1 MSILTPIS
9 AEQAQLLQFQK
20 QLHEQGQERFRAIE
34 SRLEAQNAIQV
45 DHGKMLTQIIA
56 NTAEL
61 PKLKADVEEI
71 QEERSKA
78 KGAVKLALALGTS
91 SGILEGLHWLLGKH

>member
-1 MSILTPIS
+1 
-9 AEQAQLLQFQK
+9 
-20 QLHEQGQERFRAIE
+20 
-34 SRLEAQNAIQV
+34 
-45 DHGKMLTQIIA
+45 MLTQIIA